1 MSLILGASLAC
12 LVFGVV
18 GSANIIAST
27 YQVKNVSYP
36 VLDGTIRLSEIVGLT
51 QQNAVAAIEETD
63 EDVLI
68 DIDVLAEEF
77 ESIAIK
83 LLKVSGNEDIDLV
96 NVLGD
101 YKDYYN
107 LVVYVVKK
115 YLKTEDVDSIR
126 DEFPKIS
133 TLSASLNEGIADYRE
148 LKYRSFNKSLDFI
161 TAQSMQFRSI
171 FSIAGFVL
179 VLLIV
184 SVIILLFSIMT
195 RIKGLVE
202 LAKKLATGD
211 LEAGIRNTSVD
222 ELGVLLTSFDIMRI
236 SLKDMIDNL
245 DKKVKARTSELHSAQ
260 KEIQDIL
267 DSIDQGI
274 FTFNKDLSVNAEHSV
289 RAESIFGLRDFGE
302 SNIAQLFGLN
312 AKEESEFTSW
322 ITMMVRSP
330 AALRQWE
337 TYCDLSPVRELS
349 EKINGVDRI
358 VKIEYR
364 PIIQNQNIGKFQVL
378 ASDITE
384 QRTAEV
390 ALEKLKREQA
400 ALTSRVLS
408 VVNTD
413 MSELKEFIQSAQKNM
428 EEITQIGAVSG
439 LVENVQD
446 LFRKVHTL
454 KGHGGTLG
462 FQELALLLG
471 RAEGLLDLLRN
482 NEDFQ
487 FDEWKGEIKNI
498 VKELENIIDLESKI
512 NGKTDKDVL
521 VIDADRYERVLN
533 IIHSNDTQ
541 DIRSIYQAVYELNSK
556 PLESYCQKYKKLST
570 RFSLTVNK
578 QVPRFVL
585 ETPDVYVHRN
595 LMRVVDPALIHLF
608 RNAIDHGIESD
619 DERERAGKLESKI
632 AVGYRVVGDNHV
644 FTISDD
650 GRGIDG
656 ERLAKKVVANG
667 LMSGDETASL
677 SHQEKVELV
686 FVPGFSTRDTISDIS
701 GRGVGLDAVK
711 NIIVRVGGTVLIG
724 TEVGVGTRFTL
735 SVPLAFEKKLEIP
748 EFYVGHEEN
757 HESSQIKQ

>member
-36 VLDGTIRLSEIVGLT
+36 VLDGTIRLSEIVVLT

-68 DIDVLAEEF
+68 DIDVLAVEF

-83 LLKVSGNEDIDLV
+83 LLMVSGNDDIDLV
-96 NVLGD
+96 NVIGD

-115 YLKTEDVDSIR
+115 YLETEDVDSIR

-171 FSIAGFVL
+171 FSIAGFAL

-184 SVIILLFSIMT
+184 SVIILLFSMMT

-245 DKKVKARTSELHSAQ
+245 DKKVKTRTSELHLAQ

-330 AALRQWE
+330 GALRQWE

-358 VKIEYR
+358 VRIEYR

-378 ASDITE
+378 ATDITE

-413 MSELKEFIQSAQKNM
+413 ISELKEFIQSAQKNM
-428 EEITQIGAVSG
+428 EEITQIGTVSA

-533 IIHSNDTQ
+533 IIHSNEMQ

-578 QVPRFVL
+578 LVPRFVM

-595 LMRVVDPALIHLF
+595 LMKVVDPALIHLF
-608 RNAIDHGIESD
+608 RNAIDHGIEPD

-632 AVGYRVVGDNHV
+632 AIGYRVVGDNHV
-644 FTISDD
+644 FTLSDD

-656 ERLAKKVVANG
+656 ERLVKKVVAKG
-667 LMSGDETASL
+667 LMNSDETGSL
-677 SHQEKVELV
+677 TRQEKVELV

-711 NIIVRVGGTVLIG
+711 NIITRVGGTVLIG

-735 SVPLAFEKKLEIP
+735 SVPLSFEQNLEVP
-748 EFYVGHEEN
+748 EFYVGHEGSP
-757 HESSQIKQ
+757 ESSQVNQ